1 MHSPMTPAHHK
12 ACSREW
18 ESRLIVSR
26 VLLDR
31 DRTPTT
37 AAFSSSGG
45 RNLYEGCLL
54 GHACFGMQGP
64 RAPRMKGA
72 KERGSERKV
81 RSGTHLLSTNLSLMK
96 NEASPLSLAGA
107 CSSIFLRWAARVLS
121 GLSPRI
127 SLPVQTGGT
136 ESAALRPASKAGFS
150 MPTRA
155 SLSSRADKICRSIN
169 KNTNADMKGQQHS
182 SSVKVTRAMGAR
194 FNDGV
199 FVFVP
204 PPYWLDFLPPKC
216 FKRILAEWH

>member
-37 AAFSSSGG
+37 VAFSSRG
-45 RNLYEGCLL
+45 RSYTRVTCYDTLALECRD
-54 GHACFGMQGP
+54 QGP
-64 RAPRMKGA
+64 PEWRARKKE

-81 RSGTHLLSTNLSLMK
+81 RSGTHLLSTILRLMK

-107 CSSIFLRWAARVLS
+107 CSSIFFWWAARVLS

-127 SLPVQTGGT
+127 SLPSQTGGT
-136 ESAALRPASKAGFS
+136 ESSVLPPPSKAVFS
-150 MPTRA
+150 MPTTA
-155 SLSSRADKICRSIN
+155 ALSSLPDQISRNIN
-169 KNTNADMKGQQHS
+169 KNTNSDLK
-182 SSVKVTRAMGAR
+182 RA
-194 FNDGV
+194 
-199 FVFVP
+199 
-204 PPYWLDFLPPKC
+204 
-216 FKRILAEWH
+216 IQ